1 MPQVQLILMMVDV
14 NFFFF
19 NRCCVIV
26 KGYSLSFFMHFILNS
41 K

>member
-1 MPQVQLILMMVDV
+1 MPQVQLILMMVGV
-14 NFFFF
+14 IFFFY
-19 NRCCVIV
+19 RCCVIV